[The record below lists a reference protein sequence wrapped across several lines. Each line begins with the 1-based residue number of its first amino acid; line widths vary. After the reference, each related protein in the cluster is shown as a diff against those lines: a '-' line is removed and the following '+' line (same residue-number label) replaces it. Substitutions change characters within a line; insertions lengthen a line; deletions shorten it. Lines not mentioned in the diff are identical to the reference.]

1 MRKIILGMGFLAAS
15 LIAVPLH
22 AAEINQAQGAAD
34 EAGTAPAP
42 AAEPPHF
49 TKVIEDL
56 PLMPGLQLVEDED
69 VLFAEPGAGRIA
81 ETNAIGPVEIEDVYK
96 FYRHSL
102 PHLGWKTVD
111 THTYV
116 REGEQL
122 RIDAHAN
129 QKITVVRFT
138 VKPVGS

>member
-1 MRKIILGMGFLAAS
+1 MRKTIPVFGFLAAA
-15 LIAVPLH
+15 LIALPLH
-22 AAEINQAQGAAD
+22 AAELNQASGADQGSPVPQAD
-34 EAGTAPAP
+34 
-42 AAEPPHF
+42 PPHF

-56 PLMPGLQLVEDED
+56 PLMPGLQLIEDED
-69 VLFAEPGAGRIA
+69 VLFATPGSGRIA
-81 ETNAIGPVEIEDVYK
+81 ETNAIGPVEIDDVYK
-96 FYRHSL
+96 FYRRSL

-111 THTYV
+111 AHTYV

>member
-1 MRKIILGMGFLAAS
+1 MRKLILGTALLALAFMA
-15 LIAVPLH
+15 LPLR
-22 AAEINQAQGAAD
+22 AAELNHTSGAAD
-34 EAGTAPAP
+34 QAIPP
-42 AAEPPHF
+42 AEPPHF
-49 TKVIEDL
+49 TKVIDDL

-69 VLFAEPGAGRIA
+69 VLFATPGAGRIA
-81 ETNAIGPVEIEDVYK
+81 ETNAIGPVDIDDVYK

-102 PHLGWKTVD
+102 PHLGWKTID
-111 THTYV
+111 AHTF
-116 REGEQL
+116 RLEGEQL